1 MQASSQAL
9 NLLFDVLWAQKV
21 LAKPD
26 DKEIALPHEKE
37 ISGRSGHNIT
47 SSNDEE
53 NQTDDDSD
61 SRKNN
66 IFVDKLMSW
75 RSNLI
80 PSETAEQGSNLYSP
94 KSCSICLEPYAEGD
108 DICWSKN
115 EKCSHAYHLNCMIDW
130 LMRNDECPLCREN
143 YLEVEEKEN
152 EWRATV
158 LSVVGLVYI
167 KYQLI
172 IKIKL

>member
-1 MQASSQAL
+1 M
-9 NLLFDVLWAQKV
+9 

-152 EWRATV
+152 E
-158 LSVVGLVYI
+158 
-167 KYQLI
+167 
-172 IKIKL
+172 